1 MKDKLE
7 VGHFIRTIKGIGRIE
22 EITEDKTEIYFNCD
36 TGLTISFIK
45 KDFTQEEMAQYYKH
59 SDSIIDLVE
68 KGDYVNGYKV
78 LEIVK
83 GFKVLVDKLELNTS
97 DGNYYLK
104 SFSNNQIKIILTKE
118 QYENNCYKVEDI

>member
-1 MKDKLE
+1 MKLKVGMYVKYTRGAINGYVPPRIAKITDCSDKDL
-7 VGHFIRTIKGIGRIE
+7 IKIDNGQVILKADIL
-22 EITEDKTEIYFNCD
+22 KASYN
-36 TGLTISFIK
+36 
-45 KDFTQEEMAQYYKH
+45 
-59 SDSIIDLVE
+59 IIDLIEV
-68 KGDYVNGYKV
+68 GDYVNGYKV

-118 QYENNCYKVEDI
+118 QYESNVYRIGD

>member
-1 MKDKLE
+1 MKIEEGMYVKTNKGEIKKIFQYDEQKNNLMWCTLN
-7 VGHFIRTIKGIGRIE
+7 RCATIKSSI
-22 EITEDKTEIYFNCD
+22 
-36 TGLTISFIK
+36 IK
-45 KDFTQEEMAQYYKH
+45 ASYN
-59 SDSIIDLVE
+59 IIDLVE